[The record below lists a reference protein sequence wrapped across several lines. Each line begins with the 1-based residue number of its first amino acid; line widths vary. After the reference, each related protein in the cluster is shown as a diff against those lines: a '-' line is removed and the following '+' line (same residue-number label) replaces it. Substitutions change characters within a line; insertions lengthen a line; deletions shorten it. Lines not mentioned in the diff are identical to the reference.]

1 MDSAMLK
8 EDYDRLVTEYFD
20 ITDRETRKIL
30 LSIDEADQNQVMSSL
45 ASKLYDSIVGKVT
58 DIDFGT
64 ISKSAGDISKIEN
77 FDKMSECLATMR
89 ALVEAANQPSKELD
103 TIVTAVTNIAS
114 RKELFEKAF
123 KYNIELPMVVYN
135 TLTLACV
142 ASTSFLISCCVEF
155 IKSPADD
162 SFGISID
169 KVASFKTSD
178 ALMFKNLERFNKSC
192 ASGEF
197 DRCMN
202 SIISTK
208 VKNLVGV
215 GVAVGIVAGV
225 AIIALI
231 TQIVPTLR
239 EFIFLFYLTRVRI
252 SDYFTVQADLLDMNA
267 ANVEANTTLD
277 PKKRKEIIKKQASI
291 AEHFRKI
298 ANFVEVKTKDAN
310 ANAIKQLEDSNKK
323 LKIKDVVDKMPDSA
337 KMDSLF

>member
-1 MDSAMLK
+1 MTTPILS
-8 EDYDRLVTEYFD
+8 EDYNRLVTEYFD
-20 ITDRETRKIL
+20 ITDTETRKIL

-64 ISKSAGDISKIEN
+64 ISKSSGDITKIEN
-77 FDKMSECLATMR
+77 FEKMTECLATMR
-89 ALVEAANQPSKELD
+89 ALVEASSQSSKELN
-103 TIVTAVTNIAS
+103 TITTAVSNIAT
-114 RKELFEKAF
+114 RKDIFEKAF
-123 KYNIELPMVVYN
+123 KFNIELPMVAYN

-142 ASTSFLISCCVEF
+142 AATSFLISCCVEF

-162 SFGISID
+162 SFNISVD
-169 KVASFKTSD
+169 KVASFKSAD

-197 DRCMN
+197 DKCMN
-202 SIISTK
+202 SIINTK

-215 GVAVGIVAGV
+215 GVAVGIVAGI
-225 AIIALI
+225 AIVALI

-267 ANVEANTTLD
+267 ANVEANTTLE

-298 ANFVEVKTKDAN
+298 ANMVEVKTKEAN
-310 ANAIKQLEDSNKK
+310 SNAIKQLGESNKK
-323 LKIKDVVDKMPDSA
+323 LKIRDVVDQMPDSA
-337 KMDSLF
+337 KVDSLF